1 MFSKMK
7 KVIIAF
13 RASTKEVRLENIL
26 RMMENDIKWKDYDP
40 FDAINHWYNEDGK
53 EIRLKEEDRPRI
65 YKKRQSKKKIAWSLS
80 DTSEDEETESVNETV
95 NNN

>member
-26 RMMENDIKWKDYDP
+26 RMMENDIKWEDYDP

-53 EIRLKEEDRPRI
+53 IRLKEEDRPRI
-65 YKKRQSKKKIAWSLS
+65 YKKRQSKKKIAQSLS
-80 DTSEDEETESVNETV
+80 DTSEDDETESVNETV
-95 NNN
+95 DKN